1 MKKAIL
7 TVAVCVLA
15 AAALLAAP
23 PDDPALAKVREAY
36 AAAVNAGDAAKVAGL
51 YTPDGIE
58 MPPNQPMVKGQA
70 AIEAYHKQL
79 NAMGQ
84 FNLAITTA
92 EAKASGATAFD
103 SGTYKQTIKLK
114 TGRTID
120 ETGKYLVV
128 LKKDAGGQWKIAHVS
143 YNSDLAPAGPPA
155 VFMAP
160 ADVKWADGPEGSG
173 IKLALLWGN
182 PKSGPYGAFLKF
194 AGGWQAPLHHHTY
207 ENRGVVLAGTVVVTP
222 EGEAPK
228 EMGPSSYVVVPG
240 GLKHTTA
247 CKAGAD
253 CVLFVEQPGADDI
266 VFAGLPPS
274 KNE

>member
-7 TVAVCVLA
+7 TLAVCVSG

-23 PDDPALAKVREAY
+23 ADDPAIAKVREAY
-36 AAAVNAGDAAKVAGL
+36 AAAVNAGEPARVAAL
-51 YTPDGIE
+51 YTADGIE

-84 FNLAITTA
+84 FNLAITMA
-92 EAKASGATAFD
+92 EAKASGAMAFD
-103 SGTYKQTIKLK
+103 AGTYTQTIKLK
-114 TGRTID
+114 TGQTID

-128 LKKDAGGQWKIAHVS
+128 LKKDAGGQWKITHVS
-143 YNSDLAPAGPPA
+143 YNSDLAPAGPPS

-160 ADVKWADGPEGSG
+160 GDVKWMDDPEGSG
-173 IKLALLWGN
+173 IRMALLWGD
-182 PKSGPYGAFLKF
+182 PKKAAYGGFLKF
-194 AGGWQAPLHHHTY
+194 PAGWQAPLHHHTY
-207 ENRGVVLAGTVVVTP
+207 ENKGVVLAGTLVVTP
-222 EGEAPK
+222 EGGTPK
-228 EMGPSSYVVVPG
+228 EMGPNSYLVVPG

-253 CVLFVEQPGADDI
+253 CVIFGQQPGADDI
-266 VFAGLPPS
+266 VFEGPPPS
-274 KNE
+274 KK